1 MWSKPVPR
9 RPLIVL
15 LLALSALA
23 WLALWLWGQSPY
35 SRFLSHHA
43 LETAVQEPALAPLF
57 VAGWVVMTV
66 AMMLPTTLP
75 LVALFGTLTR
85 QRRHPA
91 GLISLLIVGYLGTW
105 AVFGVT
111 LYAGDWWLHRAVE
124 ASESLANQAWRFSAL
139 TVLVAGVYQFTPLK
153 YHCLDKCRSPLG
165 FIATHWHGNSD
176 RREALLLGARH
187 GLFCIGCCWSLML
200 LMFAVGAGSLG
211 WMLVLGAAMAAEKN
225 LPQGRRLSAPLG
237 VILLMWG
244 VVLLLAGTPAVHV
257 H

>member
-23 WLALWLWGQSPY
+23 WLALGWWGRSPY
-35 SRFLSHHA
+35 SRFVSHHA
-43 LETAVQEPALAPLF
+43 LETAVQDPTLAPLF
-57 VAGWVVMTV
+57 IVGWVVMTV
-66 AMMLPTTLP
+66 AMMLPTTVP

-85 QRRHPA
+85 RRRLPA
-91 GLISLLIVGYLGTW
+91 GLVSLLIAGYIGAW
-105 AVFGVT
+105 ALFGAA
-111 LYAGDWWLHRAVE
+111 LYAGDWVLHRAVE
-124 ASESLANQAWRFSAL
+124 ASEALADQAWRFSAL
-139 TVLVAGVYQFTPLK
+139 IVLLAGVYQFTPLK

-176 RREALLLGARH
+176 WREALLLGVRH

-211 WMLVLGAAMAAEKN
+211 WMLVLGAVMAAEKN

-237 VILLMWG
+237 VTLLLWG
-244 VVLLLAGTPAVHV
+244 AVLLLAGAPAAHV